1 MGGYE
6 NTWGNPYGKPRV
18 NTQGFP
24 PEETPEE
31 KQGENPGYVESPPGE
46 TPGEK
51 WPPLGK
57 SGGPPTFPPEEKWG
71 GLENTW
77 GNPTENPG

>member
-1 MGGYE
+1 MGPPLGKSGGAPTFPPEEKLGGLE
-6 NTWGNPYGKPRV
+6 NTWGKPYGKPWV

-46 TPGEK
+46 TPGENH
-51 WPPLGK
+51 G
-57 SGGPPTFPPEEKWG
+57 
-71 GLENTW
+71 
-77 GNPTENPG
+77 